1 MNNLYAKPTK
11 KIPKKTNKS
20 CGIFKTSNLCHI
32 LHDQRFFLFK
42 KKKKNG
48 WTVVGINVGAAPWV
62 DVIAGLEVL
71 LGNPVGED
79 AHLMWLIDWY
89 LIDWRR
95 LLPQS
100 TLSFPLSDKENG
112 LVELFHFFRLL
123 NEEGWISDAGMLLN
137 SLLAV
142 FDSQVNPTF
151 KFKIKYH
158 VT

>member
-1 MNNLYAKPTK
+1 MQNLLK
-11 KIPKKTNKS
+11 KFQKKQINHAAYS
-20 CGIFKTSNLCHI
+20 RPLIFVTYCTIK
-32 LHDQRFFLFK
+32 DFFLFK
-42 KKKKNG
+42 KKEKNG

-89 LIDWRR
+89 LIDWCR

-137 SLLAV
+137 SLLV
-142 FDSQVNPTF
+142 CLRFPSKPYF
-151 KFKIKYH
+151 
-158 VT
+158 